1 MSADHLS
8 DAASRAATEAKRL
21 HPWVY
26 AAFVLAVILIVTEI
40 GIVGIKSTA
49 ALRDLKG
56 ETFGFWQGVDAFL
69 RQALRAAPAI
79 ALAGALWCA
88 QDYLARLGKGELWAP
103 STAALVGEIGQS
115 MTWAAAFEV
124 VISPTIL
131 HWLDQR
137 GVVELNLEPMPVV
150 LGGLGVALIVIGRGL
165 RDAVGAVGALKSEH
179 DQFV

>member
-8 DAASRAATEAKRL
+8 DAASRAAREAKRL
-21 HPWVY
+21 HPWAY

-40 GIVGIKSTA
+40 GLSGLKSTA

-69 RQALRAAPAI
+69 RQVLRAAPAI

-88 QDYLARLGKGELWAP
+88 QDYLQRLGKGELWAP
-103 STAALVGEIGQS
+103 STAALMSEIGQS
-115 MTWAAAFEV
+115 MAWAAALEV
-124 VISPTIL
+124 AIAPTIL
-131 HWLDQR
+131 RWLDSH
-137 GVVELNLEPMPVV
+137 GAFELNLEPMPVV

-179 DQFV
+179 DQIV